1 MIAQT
6 LLYLFPGIKIGPGD
20 VGDECVLSSD
30 AVLRWNRSE
39 LQPTPEEIEAAYP
52 AAQAAAA
59 RAAIPAIT
67 RAQAK
72 AALIVTG
79 MISLVQPA
87 IDAIEDPLQRAL
99 AQNDWDERLHFERN
113 NPTLAAMAAALGM
126 TDAQLDDLFALAAT
140 L

>member
-6 LLYLFPGIKIGPGD
+6 LLYLFPSIKIGPGD

-30 AVLRWNRSE
+30 AVLRW
-39 LQPTPEEIEAAYP
+39 T
-52 AAQAAAA
+52 A

-113 NPTLAAMAAALGM
+113 NPTLAAMAGALGM

>member
-1 MIAQT
+1 MVAAV
-6 LLYLFPGIKIGPGD
+6 LSFLFPGIDLFK
-20 VGDECVLSSD
+20 ECRLQD
-30 AVLRWNRSE
+30 DGAGTYIAQWNRPE
-39 LQPTPEEIEAAYP
+39 PQPTQAEIEAAYP

-59 RAAIPAIT
+59 RAAIPSIT

-72 AALIVTG
+72 AALI
-79 MISLVQPA
+79 ISGLIGQVQPA
-87 IDAIEDPLQRAL
+87 IDAIPDPLQRAL
-99 AQNDWDERLHFERN
+99 AQNDWDERLTFERS